1 MTSGKDAATTIDPE
15 LSVRVRALAIECR
28 QLGKTWDSG
37 AVQALYDEA
46 EHLAD
51 RAQSAGIGDLS
62 EALLGLAAYLSSF
75 VDSAMRPNDTQLA
88 QLRALADTAADALDR
103 YRARIEVA
111 TLGPAMNEPAVTQP
125 TIHFLGRNMAHLEL
139 LRARCALLGYTVFSA
154 DNVRDID
161 KALAAG
167 VVLVLV
173 ISVDMLADWLTEH
186 RAEDSG
192 SAAARV
198 PIAVLSDQ
206 DVLDVRL
213 AAMRGG
219 AEVVFVLPED
229 ENRIVPRLAGLIA
242 DRSEPYRVLIVDDDN
257 SMRLYC
263 ASVLR
268 HNNLDT
274 RAFATPEEAIHALHD
289 FMPDVILADLY
300 MPQISGFELLSLF
313 RAHPRTAFTPV
324 VLISGDSDTEK
335 RFAALHIGGDD
346 YLTKPIRPRHLV
358 AAVTGRARRARWM
371 RRELLAPH

>member
-1 MTSGKDAATTIDPE
+1 VKTDKPTDIDPE
-15 LSVRVRALAIECR
+15 LSVRVRALSIECR
-28 QLGKTWDSG
+28 QLGKDWDSER
-37 AVQALYDEA
+37 VQALYDEA
-46 EHLAD
+46 EHLAE
-51 RAQSAGIGDLS
+51 RAQNSGIDDLS

-75 VDSAMRPNDTQLA
+75 VDSAMRPIDTQLD
-88 QLRALADTAADALDR
+88 QLGALADAAGDALDR
-103 YRARIEVA
+103 YRARIEIA
-111 TLGPAMNEPAVTQP
+111 MLGPGVNEPTMSQPAV
-125 TIHFLGRNMAHLEL
+125 HFLGRNMAQLEL
-139 LRARCALLGYTVFSA
+139 LRTRCALLGYTVFSS
-154 DNVRDID
+154 DNVRDIE
-161 KALAAG
+161 KSLAAG
-167 VVLVLV
+167 AVLVLV
-173 ISVDMLADWLTEH
+173 ISVDMLADWLADH

-192 SAAARV
+192 SSAVRV
-198 PIAVLSDQ
+198 PIAVLSDN
-206 DVLDVRL
+206 DMLDVRL

-229 ENRIVPRLAGLIA
+229 EARIAPRLAGLIA

-257 SMRLYC
+257 SMRLFC

-274 RAFATPEEAIHALHD
+274 RALATPEEAIQALHE
-289 FMPDVILADLY
+289 FTPDVILADLY

-371 RRELLAPH
+371 RRELLAPR

>member
-1 MTSGKDAATTIDPE
+1 MTPAKPQPNETDPE
-15 LSVRVRALAIECR
+15 LGVRVQALSGQSR
-28 QLGKTWDSG
+28 QLGNAWDSG
-37 AVQALYDEA
+37 QVQALYDESEQLA
-46 EHLAD
+46 E
-51 RAQSAGIGDLS
+51 RAQNGGLVDLS

-75 VDSAMRPNDTQLA
+75 VDSPIRPNGDQLA
-88 QLRALADTAADALDR
+88 QLAALADASADALAR
-103 YRARIEVA
+103 YRANIEIAPLGASVNEAPLLQA
-111 TLGPAMNEPAVTQP
+111 TV
-125 TIHFLGRNMAHLEL
+125 HYLGRNMAHLDL
-139 LRARCALLGYTVFSA
+139 LRRRCGLLGYMVYAS

-161 KALAAG
+161 RSMEAG

-173 ISVDMLADWLTEH
+173 ISADMLADWLTGH

-192 SAAARV
+192 SASARV
-198 PIAVLSDQ
+198 PITVLSDN

-229 ENRIVPRLAGLIA
+229 ADRIAPRLAGLIA

-257 SMRLYC
+257 SMRLFC

-268 HNNLDT
+268 HNNLDAK
-274 RAFATPEEAIHALHD
+274 AFATPEEALQALHD
-289 FMPDVILADLY
+289 FTPDVILADLY

-324 VLISGDSDTEK
+324 VLLSGDSDTEK

-371 RRELLAPH
+371 RRELLAVR

>member
-1 MTSGKDAATTIDPE
+1 LSDSRVTPTPATAIDSE
-15 LSVRVRALAIECR
+15 LSVRVRGLSAECR
-28 QLGKTWDSG
+28 ELGRNWDSN

-46 EHLAD
+46 ENLAD
-51 RAQSAGIGDLS
+51 RAQSASITDLS

-75 VDSAMRPNDTQLA
+75 VDSAMRPNETQLA
-88 QLRALADTAADALDR
+88 QVGALADAASDALDR
-103 YRARIEVA
+103 YRARIEI
-111 TLGPAMNEPAVTQP
+111 TLLGPNVNEPPLAQATV
-125 TIHFLGRNMAHLEL
+125 HFLGRNMAHLEL
-139 LRARCALLGYTVFSA
+139 LRDRCARLGYTVYSA

-167 VVLVLV
+167 TVLVLV

-186 RAEDSG
+186 AGDDST
-192 SAAARV
+192 ARV
-198 PIAVLSDQ
+198 PITVLSDQ

-213 AAMRGG
+213 AAMRSG

-229 ENRIVPRLAGLIA
+229 ADRVAPRLAGLIA

-257 SMRLYC
+257 SMRLFC

-274 RAFATPEEAIHALHD
+274 RALATPEEAIEALHD
-289 FMPDVILADLY
+289 FTPDVILADLY

-324 VLISGDSDTEK
+324 VLLSGDSDTEK

-371 RRELLAPH
+371 RRELLAPR

>member
-1 MTSGKDAATTIDPE
+1 MTPAKPQPNETDPE
-15 LSVRVRALAIECR
+15 LGVRVQALSGQSR
-28 QLGKTWDSG
+28 QLGNAWDSG
-37 AVQALYDEA
+37 QVQALYDESEQLA
-46 EHLAD
+46 E
-51 RAQSAGIGDLS
+51 RAQNGGLVDLS

-75 VDSAMRPNDTQLA
+75 VDSPMRPNEDQLA
-88 QLRALADTAADALDR
+88 QLAALADASADALAR
-103 YRARIEVA
+103 YRANIEIAPLGASVNEAPLLQA
-111 TLGPAMNEPAVTQP
+111 TV
-125 TIHFLGRNMAHLEL
+125 HYLGRNMAHLDL
-139 LRARCALLGYTVFSA
+139 LRRRCGLLGYMVYAS

-161 KALAAG
+161 RSMEAG

-173 ISVDMLADWLTEH
+173 ISADMLADWLTGH

-192 SAAARV
+192 SASARV
-198 PIAVLSDQ
+198 PITVLSDN

-229 ENRIVPRLAGLIA
+229 ADRIAPRLAGLIA

-257 SMRLYC
+257 SMRLFC

-268 HNNLDT
+268 HNNLDAK
-274 RAFATPEEAIHALHD
+274 AFATPEEALQALHD

-324 VLISGDSDTEK
+324 VLLSGDSDTEK

-371 RRELLAPH
+371 RRELLAVR